1 MELLDDPVQF
11 KIFKGNLSPAD
22 RTSRLQMGFQRMSE
36 LRAAP
41 DGRPYSNTSD
51 LRPEV
56 SNVRNGTAAFPYT
69 SNTNITRI
77 WHHSTMGPWA
87 TNIQCGH
94 DMSRHCN
101 WDDLGC
107 QQQFHCCGEVC
118 EAQILAVCQV
128 CQVCHEKMKSTI
140 VYPSK
145 ISKPSFY
152 RGK

>member
-1 MELLDDPVQF
+1 MYRNYLVHCIYIHIIYTLYIYIIYTNIYTLYTRIHEYVSKYISIYEGIKIKRTYTVSHFQF

-77 WHHSTMGPWA
+77 
-87 TNIQCGH
+87 
-94 DMSRHCN
+94 
-101 WDDLGC
+101 
-107 QQQFHCCGEVC
+107 
-118 EAQILAVCQV
+118 
-128 CQVCHEKMKSTI
+128 
-140 VYPSK
+140 
-145 ISKPSFY
+145 
-152 RGK
+152 